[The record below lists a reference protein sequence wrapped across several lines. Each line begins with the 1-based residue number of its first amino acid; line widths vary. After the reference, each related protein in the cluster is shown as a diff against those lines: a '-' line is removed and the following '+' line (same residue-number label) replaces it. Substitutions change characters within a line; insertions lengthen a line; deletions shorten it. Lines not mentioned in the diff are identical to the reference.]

1 MNKYI
6 AEFIGTMI
14 LVFFGTGTAVVTGG
28 FTGGLGLGY
37 LGVVAIA
44 LAFGLTIVAGAYAI
58 GHVSGCH
65 VNPAVSI
72 GVWLSGRMSAK
83 DFAGYVVAQVIG
95 AFAGTG
101 LLSVVVNGS
110 ETLSGFGADGYGTL
124 SAVGLSMGGAFVV

>member
-6 AEFIGTMI
+6 AELIGTMI

-72 GVWLSGRMSAK
+72 GVWLWCICSGNIPYICICTCNSWCN
-83 DFAGYVVAQVIG
+83 
-95 AFAGTG
+95 
-101 LLSVVVNGS
+101 S
-110 ETLSGFGADGYGTL
+110 
-124 SAVGLSMGGAFVV
+124 

>member
-44 LAFGLTIVAGAYAI
+44 LAFGLTIVAGAY
-58 GHVSGCH
+58 GF
-65 VNPAVSI
+65 
-72 GVWLSGRMSAK
+72 L
-83 DFAGYVVAQVIG
+83 VVC
-95 AFAGTG
+95 
-101 LLSVVVNGS
+101 LLRILPVM
-110 ETLSGFGADGYGTL
+110 L
-124 SAVGLSMGGAFVV
+124 

>member
-44 LAFGLTIVAGAYAI
+44 
-58 GHVSGCH
+58 
-65 VNPAVSI
+65 
-72 GVWLSGRMSAK
+72 
-83 DFAGYVVAQVIG
+83 
-95 AFAGTG
+95 
-101 LLSVVVNGS
+101 
-110 ETLSGFGADGYGTL
+110 
-124 SAVGLSMGGAFVV
+124 